1 MTTHHDAP
9 ASRRERRAQER
20 FQHPHDR
27 TTRHVRTTR
36 PSWQSPVLLTTIA
49 ALAVGLAVV
58 VFLIASKPAPAA
70 ELVSP
75 PTVYD
80 AALVDG
86 ETLGKATAPVVME
99 LYADFQCPA
108 CRMFATQQL
117 PGLVREFVATGAL
130 RIEARDIDV
139 LGRGATDESL
149 ELAAGAACAARQ
161 DRYWEFHDLVFW
173 NQGRENRGDHDAAFI
188 ARLAQAAELDAS
200 AWQACLQEPGVR
212 SAIQATTSAAA
223 ALGIQATPTLRIN
236 GRSIVGVPDA
246 AQLRA
251 LITQLASAAGWKP
264 A

>member
-1 MTTHHDAP
+1 MTTRHRAP
-9 ASRRERRAQER
+9 VSRRERRAQER
-20 FQHPHDR
+20 FQRPHDR
-27 TTRHVRTTR
+27 TARHRAPR
-36 PSWQSPVLLTTIA
+36 ARWQSPVLVTTIA
-49 ALAVGLAVV
+49 ALAVGLAVIV
-58 VFLIASKPAPAA
+58 ALAVSKPTPTA

-75 PTVYD
+75 PTIYD
-80 AALVDG
+80 PALVDG
-86 ETLGKATAPVVME
+86 ERLGKTSAPVVIE
-99 LYADFQCPA
+99 LYSDFQCPA
-108 CRMFATQQL
+108 CRMFVTQQL
-117 PGLVREFVATGAL
+117 PSLVREFVATGAL
-130 RIEARDIDV
+130 RIDPVDINV
-139 LGRGATDESL
+139 LGHGTPDESL